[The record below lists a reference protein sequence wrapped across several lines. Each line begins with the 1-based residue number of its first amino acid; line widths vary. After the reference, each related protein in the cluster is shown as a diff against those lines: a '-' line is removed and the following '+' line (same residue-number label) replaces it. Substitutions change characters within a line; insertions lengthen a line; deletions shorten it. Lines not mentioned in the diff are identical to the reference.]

1 MRTRKKKSQNSI
13 VLRICIF
20 AFVVYA
26 AVQLV
31 DMQITINDRR
41 QEYAELALRLEA
53 QRLINKELERK
64 LSEGADEEYIER
76 VAREKLEYVA
86 PDEWVYRDISGS

>member
-1 MRTRKKKSQNSI
+1 MKTTKKKSRNSI

-20 AFVVYA
+20 AFVVYS

-31 DMQITINDRR
+31 DMQLTISQRR
-41 QEYAELALRLEA
+41 QEYTELAVRLEA
-53 QRLINKELERK
+53 QRLANKELERQ
-64 LSEGADEEYIER
+64 LAEGVDDEYIER
-76 VAREKLEYVA
+76 VARDKLEFVA